1 MAAIHPT
8 AIVEDGARLGADV
21 KVGAYCHI
29 GPHVEIGDGGELHTH
44 VVIAGRTKIGARAQ
58 IYPFASIGHPPQD
71 LKYKGEPSTLSI
83 GDDCLIREG
92 VTMNPGTQ
100 GGGMKTVVGNS
111 CTFLAYAHV
120 GHDCMVGN
128 NVILSNNV
136 MLAGHVSIGDFVV
149 MGGGSAVIQFHRVGA
164 HAFIGGLTCVRG
176 DLIPYGAAT
185 GDWARLDGL
194 NLIGLK
200 RRNFDREAVHAL
212 RQAYRLL
219 FADEG
224 TLVERVNDVA
234 QQFANVAMVQEVVR
248 FLRTAEDRAICL
260 PREHGGAGGT

>member
-1 MAAIHPT
+1 MSKIHAT

-21 KVGAYCHI
+21 AVGPFCHI
-29 GPHVEIGDGGELHTH
+29 GSNVEIGAGSELHSH
-44 VVIAGRTKIGARAQ
+44 VVVAGRTKIGARAR

-71 LKYKGEPSTLSI
+71 LKYKGEPSTLTV

-92 VTMNPGTQ
+92 VTMNPGTE
-100 GGGMKTVVGNS
+100 GGGMKTVIGDR
-111 CTFLAYAHV
+111 CAFLAHAHV
-120 GHDCMVGN
+120 GHDCTVGN

-136 MLAGHVSIGDFVV
+136 MLAGHVTIGDFVI
-149 MGGGSAVIQFHRVGA
+149 MGGGSAVAQFHRVGA
-164 HAFIGGLTCVRG
+164 HAFIGGLTGLRG

-200 RRNFDREAVHAL
+200 RRNFDRDAVNAL
-212 RQAYRLL
+212 RRAYRLL

-224 TLVERVNDVA
+224 TLLERVDDVA
-234 QQFANVAMVQEVVR
+234 QEFAGVAIVQEVVD
-248 FLRTAEDRAICL
+248 FLRSAGDRAVCL
-260 PREHGGAGGT
+260 PRDAAGGV